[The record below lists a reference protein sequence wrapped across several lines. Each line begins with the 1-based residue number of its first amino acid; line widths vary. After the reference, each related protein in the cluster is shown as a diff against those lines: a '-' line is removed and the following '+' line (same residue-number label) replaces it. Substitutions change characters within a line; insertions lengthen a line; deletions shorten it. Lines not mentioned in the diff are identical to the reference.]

1 MLKTRDAVI
10 LSVSWLFTFSLTMAF
25 PKFAYLMG
33 YSPGPSPFMDLQAV
47 LTLGDCRGVPLH
59 DVINGVCDPWERP
72 WCYGVWII
80 HLVQFLHLSNDY
92 FLIFGWLNALL
103 IAICLGFVTKY
114 FVSNV
119 KWAYLVAFSPPI
131 FFLAERANSDS
142 LVMIFTVILLFSIIH
157 QRNKWFFWIPALL
170 IGAKVYPAAI
180 FLAFTKFKDFFWAM
194 LATLFFALF
203 WIRDIGTI
211 LGNQIHCRSWTFG
224 NIVYYT
230 QTMNKCYDYGE
241 ISTTVTILLAIGSIL
256 LWLAFYIFLR
266 IFRPTTLSK
275 FTNLINSDEVSQT
288 LVRVSGAIFL
298 LCFLGVSMVAYKLW
312 CVALLAIGVSR
323 LNINSHKTFR
333 AILFSLLLA
342 GLWGTRISPVWV
354 QILANWALTALSF
367 LVFAYIVQDLL
378 DRLRK
383 SGFALK

>member
-10 LSVSWLFTFSLTMAF
+10 LSISWFLTFSLTMAF

-33 YSPGPSPFMDLQAV
+33 YSAGPSPFMDLQAV
-47 LTLGDCRGVPLH
+47 LTLGDCRGVPLQ
-59 DVINGVCDPWERP
+59 DVINGVCDPWQRP

-92 FLIFGWLNALL
+92 YLIFGWLNAIL
-103 IAICLGFVTKY
+103 IAICLGFVTKH

-119 KWAYLVAFSPPI
+119 KWAYLTAFSPPI

-142 LVMIFTVILLFSIIH
+142 LVMILSIALIFLIIRH
-157 QRNKWFFWIPALL
+157 RNKWFFWIPALI

-180 FLAFTKFKDFFWAM
+180 FLAFTKFKDFFWSI
-194 LATLFFALF
+194 LATLFFAIF
-203 WIRDIGTI
+203 WIRDLGTI

-230 QTMNKCYDYGE
+230 QTMGKCFDYGE
-241 ISTTVTILLAIGSIL
+241 ISTKVTIFLVIGSIL
-256 LWLAFYIFLR
+256 LWFAFYILLR
-266 IFRPTTLSK
+266 IFCPTKLSK
-275 FTNLINSDEVSQT
+275 FTNLINSDQVSQT
-288 LVRVSGAIFL
+288 LVRAFGGIFL

-312 CVALLAIGVSR
+312 CVALLAIGLSR
-323 LNINSHKTFR
+323 LDFRVNKTFR
-333 AILFSLLLA
+333 TILFSLLLV

-354 QILANWALTALSF
+354 QLLANWALTALSF
-367 LVFAYIVQDLL
+367 LVFAYIVQDMLE
-378 DRLRK
+378 RFRK
-383 SGFALK
+383 SGFVLK